1 MGPKGLQ
8 LLIRQPRVQVTWT
21 IRSRASAPCLA
32 AWGAGDLESAHSK
45 AEAQAEEAAAAVL
58 STALLE
64 KQLKSKLSIA
74 ADHFNRAPS
83 KGLDYF
89 QVLLAWS
96 EAGCAGSCRKLATAS
111 RHRVGC

>member
-1 MGPKGLQ
+1 M
-8 LLIRQPRVQVTWT
+8 
-21 IRSRASAPCLA
+21 
-32 AWGAGDLESAHSK
+32 GAGDLDSAHSK

-89 QVLLAWS
+89 QVLAAGWV
-96 EAGCAGSCRKLATAS
+96 EDGCAVSCGT
-111 RHRVGC
+111 G